1 MPNNGAAT
9 CWARPAALAQPTQ
22 TKQHWSLLR
31 CSWASPSRASSALQ
45 RRRSPERRNADQAE
59 QRASSL
65 QAQAQDAQA
74 AAVRAQENARSLK
87 VQSSQAQGDALSA
100 RQGLA
105 ALDSLGE
112 VQTALGGLRDQI
124 SAVLNPAID
133 SSGAVVANNESATV
147 ALPSP
152 LAPIVNLF
160 GQATGT
166 LLNVTA

>member
-1 MPNNGAAT
+1 MTISATSSTQSLSNGIF
-9 CWARPAALAQPTQ
+9 AQIQ
-22 TKQHWSLLR
+22 QQQ
-31 CSWASPSRASSALQ
+31 AQ
-45 RRRSPERRNADQAE
+45 RNADQAE

-74 AAVRAQENARSLK
+74 AAARAQENARSLK

-105 ALDSLGE
+105 ALGSLGE
-112 VQTALGGLRDQI
+112 VQTELGGLRDQI

-166 LLNVTA
+166 LVNVTA

>member
-1 MPNNGAAT
+1 
-9 CWARPAALAQPTQ
+9 
-22 TKQHWSLLR
+22 
-31 CSWASPSRASSALQ
+31 
-45 RRRSPERRNADQAE
+45 
-59 QRASSL
+59 
-65 QAQAQDAQA
+65 
-74 AAVRAQENARSLK
+74 LK

-105 ALDSLGE
+105 ALGSLGE
-112 VQTALGGLRDQI
+112 VQTELGGLRDQI
-124 SAVLNPAID
+124 SAVLNPATD
-133 SSGAVVANNESATV
+133 PSGAVVANIESATV